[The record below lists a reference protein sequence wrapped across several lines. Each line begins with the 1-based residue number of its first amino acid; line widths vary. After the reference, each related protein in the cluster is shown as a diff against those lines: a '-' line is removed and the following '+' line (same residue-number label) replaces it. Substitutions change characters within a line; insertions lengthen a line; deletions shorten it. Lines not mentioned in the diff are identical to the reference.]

1 MLADAYLLHKAGQS
15 AVFLD
20 HAAIDNYVARMHISG
35 AVVESLY
42 RQARMAEIL
51 RAAMQR
57 AGVPAH
63 YIADT
68 LAEMAP
74 FPASHAAPTEG
85 F

>member
-20 HAAIDNYVARMHISG
+20 HAAIDNSVARMHISG

-42 RQARMAEIL
+42 RQARIAEIC

-57 AGVPAH
+57 AEIPAH
-63 YIADT
+63 FIADVMEE
-68 LAEMAP
+68 LR
-74 FPASHAAPTEG
+74 
-85 F
+85 